1 MPNKAQKSMADV
13 CRHSPVDVMLARLW
27 ESERSSCPCRFV
39 DTLIP
44 SNKRGEA
51 GDGGP
56 GSWGQAAGGPIKRA
70 VLAGRV
76 GALLG
81 GCGSP
86 AALGSKETA
95 SLRLALRG
103 GGAEL
108 RGERGQWRQRGQRR
122 RRGAVLFG
130 LSGLR
135 LGVVVGL
142 RSRDSLL
149 LPAPGVVVGGI
160 ADVVVDEGMG
170 FLSVGVHLVLAVAS
184 LRENDRERIV
194 MEMKLFSRSYM
205 FIE

>member
-1 MPNKAQKSMADV
+1 MSLH
-13 CRHSPVDVMLARLW
+13 RT
-27 ESERSSCPCRFV
+27 

-51 GDGGP
+51 SDGCP

-86 AALGSKETA
+86 AALGSKESA
-95 SLRLALRG
+95 SLGLALRG

-108 RGERGQWRQRGQRR
+108 RGERGQGGQRR
-122 RRGAVLFG
+122 WRGAVLFG
-130 LSGLR
+130 LSGLG

-142 RSRDSLL
+142 RSRDALL

-170 FLSVGVHLVLAVAS
+170 LLAVGVHLVLAVAS
-184 LRENDRERIV
+184 LRLEKERENRD
-194 MEMKLFSRSYM
+194 KD
-205 FIE
+205 